1 MCVDICP
8 AKSLSH
14 KPEYRKPTAERVTVS
29 QQGQPRKKKEKPAKA
44 PEAAAA
50 AAEPAAEIPP
60 PAAAPEQG

>member
-1 MCVDICP
+1 VCVDICP
-8 AKSLSH
+8 AKSLYQ

-50 AAEPAAEIPP
+50 AAEPPVEVPP
-60 PAAAPEQG
+60 PATDPA